1 METIWLIYN
10 PRSKTADEALVQKIE
25 DAFAKAGKPIAR
37 KLELGEDGL
46 PKASEL
52 REAGVTLL
60 IELSGDGSINAL
72 ASALDGWDGALLV
85 LPGGTMNLLSKSLHG
100 EATVPQIV
108 ERVLAG
114 HVRRQTVPIILHD
127 DFVAYTGIIAGP
139 TAAWGDVREDL
150 RKGDLAALGQ
160 DALHAVS
167 ATLEDPGVS
176 VDGSADL
183 YPAIFIEPGENAL
196 QISAVIADNAGH
208 LLAHGWAWLMGD
220 FRKGPFKPL
229 DAADEVALS
238 SSGRRLELLVD
249 GEQMKAGEPAKF
261 RAGRSGIAF
270 LATLDEEARA

>member
-1 METIWLIYN
+1 METVWLIYN
-10 PRSKTADEALVQKIE
+10 PRSKTADEALVQQIE
-25 DAFAKAGKPIAR
+25 DAFADVGKPIAH
-37 KLELGEDGL
+37 KLELGEDDL
-46 PKASEL
+46 PTASDL
-52 REAGVTLL
+52 QEAGVTLL
-60 IELSGDGSINAL
+60 VELSGDGSINAL
-72 ASALDGWDGALLV
+72 ASELDGWDGALLV

-100 EATVPQIV
+100 EGAVLEIV

-114 HVRRQTVPIILHD
+114 RVRRQTVPIILHED
-127 DFVAYTGIIAGP
+127 LVAYTGIIAGP

-150 RKGDLAALGQ
+150 RKGDLTALGQ

-183 YPAIFIEPGENAL
+183 YPAIFIEPGEDAL
-196 QISAVIADNAGH
+196 QVSAVIADNAGH

-229 DAADEVALS
+229 EPADEIALS

-249 GEQMKAGEPAKF
+249 GEQMKVSEPAKF
-261 RAGRSGIAF
+261 RAGRSGAEF
-270 LATLDEEARA
+270 LATRDEEPRK